1 MLTGADPEIREGGH
15 GIGKQHILLTVLGIV
30 DHLKELGRVS
40 TKVSTSSEPPSPP
53 KGSATVMLLNPPRLS
68 E

>member
-53 KGSATVMLLNPPRLS
+53 KRKCHCHASQSSKIL
-68 E
+68 